1 MANDEDVGSN
11 SYFIL
16 RFVNFTRIIL
26 YGIVVWVQLSLF
38 IVCYMSSMYCDVFT
52 VLVPLFLIFL
62 DMLIIRFS
70 RKPFQYFLVASL
82 LVCVLSLYLVF
93 QTIFPI
99 FLFPAL
105 ITLEGYIMVLLSLGV
120 GLVSFIELLMLIY
133 LTRPQE
139 QKDED
144 VWGGTIRTYDAQ

>member
-1 MANDEDVGSN
+1 M
-11 SYFIL
+11 
-16 RFVNFTRIIL
+16 
-26 YGIVVWVQLSLF
+26 
-38 IVCYMSSMYCDVFT
+38 
-52 VLVPLFLIFL
+52 
-62 DMLIIRFS
+62 
-70 RKPFQYFLVASL
+70 
-82 LVCVLSLYLVF
+82 VF